1 VPSEAERPREVILM
15 TASQPTGHPGR
26 SHVADHPP
34 PRAGPPGPD
43 PSAGAPR
50 LTGSHGAILN
60 DASAGNT
67 P

>member
-1 VPSEAERPREVILM
+1 LM

>member
-1 VPSEAERPREVILM
+1 MRKLFLPSNRVP
-15 TASQPTGHPGR
+15 GH
-26 SHVADHPP
+26 
-34 PRAGPPGPD
+34 RAAGPD

-50 LTGSHGAILN
+50 LTGSDVAILN